1 MQKLILNLT
10 DEFKNTNIVIKLI
23 ITLLIIC
30 IIYFLIKSICNIID
44 KSNFCS
50 KDTIKYKKVISS
62 TFKFVCII
70 LILPIWM
77 YDYKDLFAFLGI
89 FSAAIAFACRDVV
102 GNFIGWITIHTQKP
116 FEMGDR
122 IKIGNSLGD
131 VLEIGWF
138 YTTIIE
144 VTTTDNKT
152 YGQSTGRLI
161 SIPNIK
167 LLTKEIINETN
178 SFPYTWI
185 EISTVVSMDSN
196 WKKAKE
202 IILSI
207 ASRRLGNVEEEA
219 KDALD
224 IASKTLPINYQN
236 LSHTIYTSIDDG
248 KIVLTLRF
256 ICRARNFRNLHHYI
270 TEDILTEFLK
280 HNDIKLV

>member
-10 DEFKNTNIVIKLI
+10 DQFKNTNIAMKLLVTLI
-23 ITLLIIC
+23 IVFSS
-30 IIYFLIKSICNIID
+30 YFLIKSISNIID

-50 KDTIKYKKVISS
+50 RDTIKYKKVISS
-62 TFKFVCII
+62 TFKFICII

-89 FSAAIAFACRDVV
+89 FSAAVAFACRDVV

-122 IKIGNSLGD
+122 IKIGHSLGD

-185 EISTVVSMDSN
+185 EINTLVSLDSN

-207 ASRRLGNVEEEA
+207 ANKKLGNVEEEA

-270 TEDILTEFLK
+270 TEDILTEFAK
-280 HNDIKLV
+280 HSDINLL

>member
-10 DEFKNTNIVIKLI
+10 DQFKNTNIAMKLLVTLI
-23 ITLLIIC
+23 IVFSA
-30 IIYFLIKSICNIID
+30 YFLIKSISNIID

-50 KDTIKYKKVISS
+50 RDTIKYKKVISS
-62 TFKFVCII
+62 TFKFICII

-122 IKIGNSLGD
+122 IKIGHSLGD

-185 EISTVVSMDSN
+185 EINTLVSMDSN

-207 ASRRLGNVEEEA
+207 ANKKLGNIEEEA

-270 TEDILTEFLK
+270 TEDILTEFAK
-280 HNDIKLV
+280 HSDINLL